1 MGFYFFL
8 SYNLLGDI
16 MLHKIYEYVRDVEFR
31 FTIYNNKIHIVNY
44 KKILSLESDR
54 ISFISDVNRVVIKG
68 NNLVLN
74 KLLEEEILII
84 VNIISVEVFND

>member
-8 SYNLLGDI
+8 SYTLLGDI
-16 MLHKIYEYVRDVEFR
+16 MLHNIYEYVRDGEFR

-84 VNIISVEVFND
+84 GNIISVEVFND